1 MSILSYQCKSPS
13 PLHMYNENNSKI
25 EITNSKIIN
34 FYNSHP
40 NVDIEEINLYMINII
55 LSNEKKDLPNF
66 TSSSPVS
73 NVPYEHFEKIIKK
86 PPCHIISILSNI
98 FPTADITPNTE
109 DIIYINRLKK
119 TKILVKNI
127 DIESN
132 VSHDDVCFF
141 NEFIDKENCCGIILS
156 QHSGISNKN
165 HYQIDICNNNI
176 IVYIH
181 NVNYSECIISTAIDI
196 IDNLYDKIQEFSKKY
211 GENYTIPKELLDNI
225 NNEYQS
231 FINQKIII
239 INTVKE
245 YQKKLLSQLDEC
257 RFSSLG
263 LFLSQ
268 KYCTS
273 IQKSGFNCQLCNNYS
288 ANNLKALAAH
298 KRGCA
303 RKHRQIE
310 V

>member
-1 MSILSYQCKSPS
+1 
-13 PLHMYNENNSKI
+13 MYNENISKI

-40 NVDIEEINLYMINII
+40 NVDIEEINLHMINII
-55 LSNEKKDLPNF
+55 LSNEKKELPNF
-66 TSSSPVS
+66 KSTATV
-73 NVPYEHFEKIIKK
+73 YEHFAKK
-86 PPCHIISILSNI
+86 PSHIVSILSNI
-98 FPTADITPNTE
+98 FPTADITPKMNTE

-132 VSHDDVCFF
+132 VSYDDVCFF
-141 NEFIDKENCCGIILS
+141 NDYIDKENCCGIILS

-176 IVYIH
+176 VVYIH
-181 NVNYSECIISTAIDI
+181 NVNYSECIISSAIDI
-196 IDNLYDKIQEFSKKY
+196 IDNLYDKMQEFSKKY
-211 GENYTIPKELLDNI
+211 GENYTIPKELLDSI

-231 FINQKIII
+231 FVNQKSLIID
-239 INTVKE
+239 TVKE

-257 RFSSLG
+257 RFSALG

-268 KYCTS
+268 KYCNS
-273 IQKSGFNCQLCNNYS
+273 IQKSGFNCQLCNNYC

-298 KRGCA
+298 KRGCI
-303 RKHRQIE
+303 RKNRTLTI
-310 V
+310 

>member
-1 MSILSYQCKSPS
+1 MNSLSYHSKSSS
-13 PLHMYNENNSKI
+13 PLHMYNENISKI

-40 NVDIEEINLYMINII
+40 NVDIEEINLHIINII
-55 LSNEKKDLPNF
+55 LSNENKELPNF
-66 TSSSPVS
+66 KSTTDTI
-73 NVPYEHFEKIIKK
+73 YEHFAKK
-86 PPCHIISILSNI
+86 PSHIVTILSNI
-98 FPTADITPNTE
+98 FPTADIKPKINTE

-132 VSHDDVCFF
+132 VSYDDVCFF
-141 NEFIDKENCCGIILS
+141 NDFIDKENCCGIILS
-156 QHSGISNKN
+156 QNSGISNKN

-176 IVYIH
+176 IIYIH
-181 NVNYSECIISTAIDI
+181 NVKYSEFIISTAIDI
-196 IDNLYDKIQEFSKKY
+196 IDSLYDKIQDFSKKY
-211 GENYTIPKELLDNI
+211 GENYTIPKELLDSI

-231 FINQKIII
+231 FVNQKKII

-245 YQKKLLSQLDEC
+245 YQKKLLSQIDEC
-257 RFSSLG
+257 RFSSLS

-268 KYCTS
+268 KYCNY
-273 IQKSGFNCQLCNNYS
+273 IQTSGFNCQICNNYS

-298 KRGCA
+298 KRGCI
-303 RKHRQIE
+303 RKNRTLTI
-310 V
+310 

>member
-1 MSILSYQCKSPS
+1 MNSLSYQGKSPS
-13 PLHMYNENNSKI
+13 PLHMYNENISKI

-55 LSNEKKDLPNF
+55 LANEKKELPNF
-66 TSSSPVS
+66 KST
-73 NVPYEHFEKIIKK
+73 YEFVKK
-86 PPCHIISILSNI
+86 PSHIVSILSNI
-98 FPTADITPNTE
+98 FPTADIIPKINTE

-132 VSHDDVCFF
+132 VSYDDVCFF

-176 IVYIH
+176 VVYIH
-181 NVNYSECIISTAIDI
+181 NVNYSECTILSAIDI

-211 GENYTIPKELLDNI
+211 GENYNIPKELLDCI

-231 FINQKIII
+231 FINQKKTI

-245 YQKKLLSQLDEC
+245 YQKKLLCQLDEC
-257 RFSSLG
+257 KFSSLG
-263 LFLSQ
+263 LFYL
-268 KYCTS
+268 KY
-273 IQKSGFNCQLCNNYS
+273 IPILFKNPVLIANY
-288 ANNLKALAAH
+288 ATIILP
-298 KRGCA
+298 
-303 RKHRQIE
+303 II
-310 V
+310 

>member
-1 MSILSYQCKSPS
+1 
-13 PLHMYNENNSKI
+13 MYSENNSKIEITNSKI

-66 TSSSPVS
+66 TSSPVP
-73 NVPYEHFEKIIKK
+73 PYDHFDKITKK
-86 PPCHIISILSNI
+86 PPSHIVNILSNI
-98 FPTADITPNTE
+98 FPTADIKPNE
-109 DIIYINRLKK
+109 DIIYINRIKK
-119 TKILVKNI
+119 TKILVKNM

-132 VSHDDVCFF
+132 VSNDDVCFF

-211 GENYTIPKELLDNI
+211 GENFTIPKELLDNI

-231 FINQKIII
+231 FMNQKTLIV
-239 INTVKE
+239 NTVKE

-257 RFSSLG
+257 KFSSLG

-268 KYCTS
+268 NYYTS
-273 IQKSGFNCQLCNNYS
+273 IQKSSFNCQLCNNYF

-303 RKHRQIE
+303 RKHRTITM
-310 V
+310 